1 MHQRLEEQLRQ
12 AIADPKT
19 QSVDLPKLLAL
30 IDQYYERL
38 DADQAESRGA
48 PSALRA
54 AFDNVADAVITL
66 DQTAR
71 ITFANRT
78 AGFLFGC
85 DASELA
91 GLPLSR
97 LLPVT
102 TGLDIEKALE
112 SCLTRLDD
120 TQFEIQRAEFD
131 AQRLDG
137 KAFVAE
143 VNASPLAGD
152 PRNDFVVCIRD
163 ITERREARRTLR
175 ENEER
180 YRALVENAPE
190 AILVF
195 DVDQNQ
201 FVDVNE
207 HATRLFNMSRKRL
220 MKIGPSGISPEYQ
233 MDGSSSFGQERGH
246 VRRALDGEQPVF
258 EWLHLD
264 ADGNEIPCEVRFS
277 RLPSSGRQLIRASIT
292 SIAARKRREL
302 LTYGENRILELIASG
317 AEVGSTLKAI
327 CRTLEQAIPGA
338 RGVVMLRSRSG
349 IRLASAPSAPTELRT
364 LLAALS
370 IERSDVPSVTASV
383 SGRQSI
389 HDFAHD
395 EPAEGSFAAALVGLG
410 IKAAWSFPIVSADDQ
425 VYGTLDVYLEHPE
438 SPGTHDLDAIANLV
452 RLAGIAVKRDL
463 DEQALRDSEQRF
475 RGLFENVVDGVYIS
489 NPAGRI
495 TAANPALVTMLG
507 FESVDEL
514 MAQGVTDALYVN
526 GEDRRRF
533 VEVLHRE
540 MVVKNFEVRLRRK
553 DGSQI
558 VVLENARAVRDR
570 AGVIVAHEGTITDIT
585 DRKLAETRVFEE
597 KERAQVT
604 LNSIGDGVITTDANG
619 CVDYLNPVAADL
631 IGWEPRAARGRTV
644 DQVLTAV
651 AANTR
656 ELLDNP
662 VLRCLREGRVITL
675 PEGSALVDHG
685 GKAIEIQDSTA
696 PIRDRIGNVIGA
708 VMVFHELNKASRLSR
723 QLSYQAAHDPLTGL
737 INRREFEN
745 RLAAHLAESVRDSR
759 VSHALLLIDIDQFKV
774 INDTLGHKAGDEYL
788 RQLSDVVQ
796 GEIRISDVLGRLG
809 GDQFGVLLQNCE
821 LDRANQVGESIRR
834 AIEQF
839 VFNWQDRCHSARAS
853 IGIVVIDNEIKD
865 TSAALSAAD
874 IACHAAKEEGCN
886 RVHVFESGDT
896 SAIRREMQWA
906 DRLTSAVEQN
916 RLELYFQPIVAIG
929 PLAGR
934 EPREHYELLLR
945 LRDEVGDLIA
955 PGQFIPA
962 AERFNLMPM
971 LDRWVFD
978 KAVDDVADQVGKDG
992 VSLYTVAIN
1001 LSGNSLSDAAFLDYV
1016 AGRMAELELPEQA
1029 LCFDVTETAAI
1040 SNVQQVAEFMQRMRE
1055 LGCIFA
1061 LDDFGSG
1068 LSSFAYL
1075 KTLPINFIKIDGEF
1089 IANVS
1094 HDLMDQSLVSA
1105 ISQVGRS
1112 LGVYIVAERVESPDV
1127 LETLES
1133 IGVEY
1138 AQGFLINEPQ
1148 PLSEFPNAVQ
1158 HQQQQSA

>member
-1 MHQRLEEQLRQ
+1 MHERLEEQLRK
-12 AIADPKT
+12 AISDAET
-19 QSVDLPKLLAL
+19 QQVDLAKLLSL
-30 IDQYYERL
+30 IDDFYARL
-38 DADQAESRGA
+38 DAEEVEAKSA

-66 DQTAR
+66 DSTAR
-71 ITFANRT
+71 ISFANRT

-85 DASELA
+85 ESSELT
-91 GLPLSR
+91 GQPLSR
-97 LLPVT
+97 FLPSI
-102 TGLDIEKALE
+102 TGLTVEHALE
-112 SCLTRLDD
+112 SCLTRFED
-120 TQFEIQRAEFD
+120 TTFEIQRAEFD
-131 AQRLDG
+131 ARRIDG
-137 KAFVAE
+137 GAFVAD
-143 VNASPLAGD
+143 VNASRLAGD

-163 ITERREARRTLR
+163 ITERQAAREALR

-195 DVDQNQ
+195 DVDQNT

-233 MDGSSSFGQERGH
+233 LDGTASFGLERGY

-264 ADGNEIPCEVRFS
+264 ADGVEIPCEVRFS
-277 RLPSSGRQLIRASIT
+277 HLPSTGKQLIRASIT
-292 SIAARKRREL
+292 SIADRKRREL

-317 AEVGSTLKAI
+317 AELSSTVKAI
-327 CRTLEQAIPGA
+327 CRTLEQAIPRA
-338 RGVVMLRSRSG
+338 RAVVMLRSSDG
-349 IRLASAPSAPTELRT
+349 LRLAAAPSASREIR
-364 LLAALS
+364 AALKTVAAD
-370 IERSDVPSVTASV
+370 RTDVPAIVAAS
-383 SGRQSI
+383 SGQQAIFSI
-389 HDFAHD
+389 DDPNAAETDFTGMLAG
-395 EPAEGSFAAALVGLG
+395 AG
-410 IKAAWSFPIVSADDQ
+410 IKSVWSFPIVSSDDK
-425 VYGTLDVYLEHPE
+425 VYGTLDVYRDGAE
-438 SPGTHDLDAIANLV
+438 SPGTDDLDAIANLV
-452 RLAGIAVKRDL
+452 RLAGIALKRDL

-475 RGLFENVVDGVYIS
+475 RGLFENVVDGVYIANAS
-489 NPAGRI
+489 GKI
-495 TAANPALVTMLG
+495 TAANPALVAMLG
-507 FESVDEL
+507 FDSAEALTS
-514 MAQGVTDALYVN
+514 MGVPDILYVN
-526 GEDRRRF
+526 QDDRRRF
-533 VEVLHRE
+533 VEALHRDLI
-540 MVVKNFEVRLRRK
+540 VKNFEVRLRRK

-619 CVDYLNPVAADL
+619 SVDYLNPVAADL
-631 IGWEPRAARGRTV
+631 IGWEPRAARARAI
-644 DQVLTAV
+644 DQVLTTVV
-651 AANTR
+651 ADSR

-675 PEGSALVDHG
+675 PEGSALVDRA

-723 QLSYQAAHDPLTGL
+723 QLSYQAAHDSLTGL

-745 RLAAHLAESVRDSR
+745 RLAAHLTECVRDSR
-759 VSHALLLIDIDQFKV
+759 ISHALLLIDIDQFKI
-774 INDTLGHKAGDEYL
+774 INDSLGHKAGDEYL
-788 RQLSDVVQ
+788 RQLSDVIQ

-809 GDQFGVLLQNCE
+809 GDQFGVILQNCE
-821 LDRANQVGESIRR
+821 VDRANQVGEAIRR
-834 AIEQF
+834 GVEQF
-839 VFNWQDRCHSARAS
+839 VFNWQDRAHSAKAS
-853 IGIVVIDNEIKD
+853 VGIVVIDNEIRD
-865 TSAALSAAD
+865 SSAALSAAD
-874 IACHAAKEEGCN
+874 IACFAAKDEGRN
-886 RVHVFESGDT
+886 RVHVFQSGDT
-896 SAIRREMQWA
+896 SAIRRELQWA
-906 DRLTSAVEQN
+906 DRLTAAVEQN

-934 EPREHYELLLR
+934 EPREHFELLLR
-945 LRDEVGDLIA
+945 MRDEQGELIV

-978 KAVDDVADQVGKDG
+978 KAVDEVVDRAGKDG
-992 VSLYTVAIN
+992 VSVYTVAIN
-1001 LSGNSLSDAAFLDYV
+1001 LSGNSLSDTAFLDYV
-1016 AGRMAELELPEQA
+1016 EQRLAELELPEQA
-1029 LCFDVTETAAI
+1029 LCFEVTETAAI
-1040 SNVQQVAEFMQRMRE
+1040 ANVQLVADFMQRMRE
-1055 LGCIFA
+1055 HGCIFA

-1075 KTLPINFIKIDGEF
+1075 KTLPVNFIKIDGEF
-1089 IANVS
+1089 IANVN

-1138 AQGFLINEPQ
+1138 AQGFLINEPA
-1148 PLSEFPNAVQ
+1148 PLTEFPNRLTPAC
-1158 HQQQQSA
+1158 QQSA

>member
-1 MHQRLEEQLRQ
+1 MHERLEEQLRQ
-12 AIADPKT
+12 AIADDDS
-19 QSVDLPKLLAL
+19 QRVDMPKLLTL
-30 IDQYYERL
+30 VDQFYERL
-38 DADQAESRGA
+38 DAEALEARGA
-48 PSALRA
+48 PAALRA

-66 DQTAR
+66 DTSAR

-78 AGFLFGC
+78 AGHLFAC
-85 DASELA
+85 DAASLA

-97 LLPVT
+97 LLPAT
-102 TGLDIEKALE
+102 SGLGIDKALE
-112 SCLTRLDD
+112 SCLTRFDA

-131 AQRLDG
+131 AHRLDSSV
-137 KAFVAE
+137 FVAE
-143 VNASPLAGD
+143 VNASRLAAD
-152 PRNDFVVCIRD
+152 PRNEFIVCIRD
-163 ITERREARRTLR
+163 ITERRAARRTLR

-195 DVDQNQ
+195 DVDHNQ

-233 MDGSSSFGQERGH
+233 LDGSSSFGLERGH
-246 VRRALDGEQPVF
+246 IKRALDGDQPVF

-264 ADGNEIPCEVRFS
+264 ADGSEIPCEVRFS

-292 SIAARKRREL
+292 SIADRKRREL

-317 AEVGSTLKAI
+317 AELGSALKAI
-327 CRTLEQAIPGA
+327 CRTLEQAVPHA
-338 RGVVMLRSRSG
+338 RGTIMLRARQG
-349 IRLASAPSAPTELRT
+349 MKLASAPGAPAELR
-364 LLAALS
+364 AL
-370 IERSDVPSVTASV
+370 IKKVAIDQTDVPCVTASID
-383 SGRQSI
+383 GRQVVMNGN
-389 HDFAHD
+389 D
-395 EPAEGSFAAALVGLG
+395 AESGSFAAYLRALG
-410 IKAAWSFPIVSADDQ
+410 IQSVWSFPIVAADEQ
-425 VYGTLDVYLEHPE
+425 TYGTLDVYLDTTTQ
-438 SPGTHDLDAIANLV
+438 PGTEDLDAVANLV
-452 RLAGIAVKRDL
+452 RLAGIAIRRDL

-475 RGLFENVVDGVYIS
+475 RGLFENVVDGVYIA
-489 NPAGRI
+489 NPTGHL

-507 FESVDEL
+507 YDSLEQLLRDGTPES
-514 MAQGVTDALYVN
+514 LYIN
-526 GEDRRRF
+526 TEDRRRF
-533 VEVLHRE
+533 TEVLHRE
-540 MVVKNFEVRLRRK
+540 FVVKNFEVRLRRR

-570 AGVIVAHEGTITDIT
+570 AGAIVAHEGTITDIT

-604 LNSIGDGVITTDANG
+604 LNSIGDGVITTDAHG

-631 IGWEPRAARGRTV
+631 IGWEPRAARGRSI
-644 DQVLTAV
+644 DQVLTTI
-651 AANTR
+651 AADSR

-662 VLRCLREGRVITL
+662 VVRCLREGRVITS
-675 PEGSALVDHG
+675 PEGSALVDRS

-723 QLSYQAAHDPLTGL
+723 QLSYQAAHDSLTGL

-745 RLAAHLAESVRDSR
+745 QLAARISECARDSR
-759 VSHALLLIDIDQFKV
+759 ISHALLLIDIDQFKV
-774 INDTLGHKAGDEYL
+774 INDSLGHKAGDEYL

-796 GEIRISDVLGRLG
+796 GEIRISDTLGRLG
-809 GDQFGVLLQNCE
+809 GDQFAVLLQNCE
-821 LDRANQVGESIRR
+821 VERANQVGESIRR
-834 AIEQF
+834 AIEEF
-839 VFNWQDRCHSARAS
+839 VFNWQDRSHNAKAS
-853 IGIVVIDNEIKD
+853 VGIVVIDNEIGD

-874 IACHAAKEEGCN
+874 IACFAAKDEGRN
-886 RVHVFESGDT
+886 RIHVFHSGDT

-906 DRLTSAVEQN
+906 DRLTAAVEQD
-916 RLELYFQPIVAIG
+916 RMELYFQPIIAIG
-929 PLAGR
+929 SLAGR
-934 EPREHYELLLR
+934 EPREHFELLLR
-945 LRDEVGDLIA
+945 MRDETDELIV

-978 KAVDDVADQVGKDG
+978 KAIDSVVDRVGKDG
-992 VSLYTVAIN
+992 MSLYTVAIN
-1001 LSGNSLSDAAFLDYV
+1001 LSGNSLSDESFLDYV
-1016 AGRMAELELPEQA
+1016 AHRLEELALPEQA
-1029 LCFDVTETAAI
+1029 LCFEVTETAAI
-1040 SNVQQVAEFMQRMRE
+1040 ANVKVVAAFMNRLRA
-1055 LGCIFA
+1055 LGCIFS

-1075 KTLPINFIKIDGEF
+1075 KSLPVNFIKIDGDF
-1089 IANVS
+1089 IGNVS
-1094 HDLMDQSLVSA
+1094 HDLMDQSIVSA

-1127 LETLES
+1127 LDTLES

-1138 AQGFLINEPQ
+1138 AQGFLINEPA
-1148 PLSEFPNAVQ
+1148 PLSEFAAALNQ
-1158 HQQQQSA
+1158 SQQRSA

>member
-12 AIADPKT
+12 AISDPET
-19 QSVDLPKLLAL
+19 QAIDMPRLLSL

-66 DQTAR
+66 DQNAR

-78 AGFLFGC
+78 AGFVFGLEP
-85 DASELA
+85 AQLA

-97 LLPVT
+97 LLPST
-102 TGLDIEKALE
+102 SGLEIAKAFE
-112 SCLTRLDD
+112 RCLTSFED

-131 AQRLDG
+131 AQRIDG
-137 KAFVAE
+137 DTFVAE
-143 VNASPLAGD
+143 VNASRLSSD
-152 PRNDFVVCIRD
+152 PRNEFVVCIRD
-163 ITERREARRTLR
+163 ITERREARRALA

-180 YRALVENAPE
+180 YRALVEHAPE

-207 HATRLFNMSRKRL
+207 NATQLFNMSRKRL
-220 MKIGPSGISPEYQ
+220 MKIGPSGISPEHQ
-233 MDGSSSFGQERGH
+233 MDGSASFGLERGFIK
-246 VRRALDGEQPVF
+246 RALDGEQPVF
-258 EWLHLD
+258 EWLHID
-264 ADGNEIPCEVRFS
+264 ADGNEIPCEVRFG
-277 RLPSSGRQLIRASIT
+277 RMPSTGRQLIRASVT

-317 AEVGSTLKAI
+317 AELGSTLKAI

-338 RGVVMLRSRSG
+338 RGVVMLRSRQG
-349 IRLASAPSAPTELRT
+349 IRLASAPSAPALLRNQ
-364 LLAALS
+364 LAALHL
-370 IERSDVPSVTASV
+370 ERSEIPCIAASV
-383 SGRQSI
+383 SGRQVI
-389 HDFAHD
+389 HTKGTPVAD
-395 EPAEGSFAAALVGLG
+395 EELAAVLATLG
-410 IKAAWSFPIVSADDQ
+410 IQAVWSFPIVSAEEKA
-425 VYGTLDVYLEHPE
+425 YGTLDIYLERSK
-438 SPGTHDLDAIANLV
+438 SPGTQDLDAIANLV
-452 RLAGIAVKRDL
+452 RLAGIAIKRDL

-507 FESVDEL
+507 FDSAADL
-514 MAQGVTDALYVN
+514 MASGVTDSLYIN
-526 GEDRRRF
+526 GDDRRRF
-533 VEVLHRE
+533 VEALHRE
-540 MVVKNFEVRLRRK
+540 LVVKNFEVRLRRR

-570 AGVIVAHEGTITDIT
+570 AGVIIAHEGTITDIT

-604 LNSIGDGVITTDANG
+604 LNSIGDGVIATDANG

-644 DQVLTAV
+644 DQVLTTV
-651 AANTR
+651 AADSR

-662 VLRCLREGRVITL
+662 VIRCLREGRVITL
-675 PEGSALVDHG
+675 PEGSALVDRS

-708 VMVFHELNKASRLSR
+708 VMVFHELNQASRLSR
-723 QLSYQAAHDPLTGL
+723 QLSYQAAHDSLTGL

-745 RLAAHLAESVRDSR
+745 QLATLLQQSVSDPR
-759 VSHALLLIDIDQFKV
+759 VTHALLLIDIDQFKV

-796 GEIRISDVLGRLG
+796 GEIRISDVLGRMG
-809 GDQFGVLLQNCE
+809 GDQFGVLLKNCE
-821 LDRANQVGESIRR
+821 LDRANQVAESIRR
-834 AIEQF
+834 AIHDF
-839 VFNWQDRCHSARAS
+839 SFNWQDRCHSARAS
-853 IGIVVIDNEIKD
+853 MGIVVIDNDMKD
-865 TSAALSAAD
+865 TSTALSAAD
-874 IACHAAKEEGCN
+874 VACFAAKDEGRD
-886 RVHVFESGDT
+886 RVHVFESGDQ
-896 SAIRREMQWA
+896 SAIRQEMQWA
-906 DRLTSAVEQN
+906 DRLTAAVEEN

-945 LRDEVGDLIA
+945 MRDEVGDLIA

-978 KAVDDVADQVGKDG
+978 KAVDDVADQIGNAGD
-992 VSLYTVAIN
+992 SLYTVAIN
-1001 LSGNSLSDAAFLDYV
+1001 LSGNSLSDDKFLDYIEQ
-1016 AGRMAELELPEQA
+1016 RLSELKLPESA
-1029 LCFDVTETAAI
+1029 LCFEVTETAAI
-1040 SNVQQVAEFMQRMRE
+1040 ANINRVAEFMQRMRA
-1055 LGCIFA
+1055 LGCIFS

-1068 LSSFAYL
+1068 LSSFTYL
-1075 KTLPINFIKIDGEF
+1075 KTLPVNFIKIDGAF
-1089 IANVS
+1089 ISNVT

-1112 LGVYIVAERVESPDV
+1112 LGVYIVAERVESADV

-1138 AQGFLINEPQ
+1138 AQGFLIDRPA
-1148 PLSEFPNAVQ
+1148 PLSEFPAKGASRQ
-1158 HQQQQSA
+1158 RSA